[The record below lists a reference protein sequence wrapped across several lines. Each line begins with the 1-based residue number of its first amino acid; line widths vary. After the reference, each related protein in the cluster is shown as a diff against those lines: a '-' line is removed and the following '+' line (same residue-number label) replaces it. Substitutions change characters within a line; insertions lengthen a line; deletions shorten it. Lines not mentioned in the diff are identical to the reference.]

1 MESLSLR
8 ETFTFVFLAFQNV
21 FSCFLYLWNWLIA
34 DWEEVDGGSHLIR
47 KSVCF
52 KNKCS
57 NTLHWVQSVSHVNL
71 HEQILLRKTGSA
83 QKDASVE
90 GLATPFSFLHT
101 VCSQACTYALCRF
114 GVWVNR
120 ALAASCG
127 HHESFYITGLLRIFL
142 VTEKICS
149 NKNSW
154 ALLAIPPVSG
164 TVGIIHLEECGRS
177 LTPLLYI
184 LKYLPSFANKVTA
197 SPFLRDNICCM
208 HVVLKLLLNN
218 FLHVFSRMSPNSV
231 HG

>member
-1 MESLSLR
+1 MFSPLGTIRLTCELAWANFVEENLFCSEGCFCWRTSHTFLIFAHGLLPSL
-8 ETFTFVFLAFQNV
+8 
-21 FSCFLYLWNWLIA
+21 
-34 DWEEVDGGSHLIR
+34 
-47 KSVCF
+47 
-52 KNKCS
+52 
-57 NTLHWVQSVSHVNL
+57 
-71 HEQILLRKTGSA
+71 
-83 QKDASVE
+83 
-90 GLATPFSFLHT
+90 
-101 VCSQACTYALCRF
+101 YALCRF

-164 TVGIIHLEECGRS
+164 TVGIIHLQECGRS

-197 SPFLRDNICCM
+197 SPFLRDNFCCM
-208 HVVLKLLLNN
+208 HVVLKLPLNN
-218 FLHVFSRMSPNSV
+218 FFTCIF
-231 HG
+231 